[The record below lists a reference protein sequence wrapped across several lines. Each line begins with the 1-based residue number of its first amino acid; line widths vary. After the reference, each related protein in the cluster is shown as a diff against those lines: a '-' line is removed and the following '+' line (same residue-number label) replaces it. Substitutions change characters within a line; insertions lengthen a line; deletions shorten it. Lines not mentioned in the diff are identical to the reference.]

1 MAADIER
8 ERMERLLDAHAALMK
23 RYLSHCMHCSMCAE
37 SCFMYMNKGK
47 DPKYMPSY
55 KVINS
60 VGRLYRRR
68 GRIDRRLLEQIKPI
82 VFRHCVLC
90 QRCYCPVGVSVPR
103 MIALARAVCRAGGV
117 FPTVDAQGRHE
128 SWL

>member
-1 MAADIER
+1 MAGGLDTG
-8 ERMERLLDAHAALMK
+8 RMQRLLDDQAAVMK

-37 SCFMYMNKGK
+37 SCFMFMNKGK

-55 KVINS
+55 KVLKS
-60 VGRLYRRR
+60 LGRLYRRS
-68 GRIDRRLLEQIKPI
+68 GKIDRQLLEEIKPV

-117 FPTVDAQGRHE
+117 FPTVDGQGRHE